1 MKYKVNDKEM
11 NMDGD
16 WVQCPGCEIVAFP
29 LLSWMSYCP
38 MCQVKL
44 NFQNLVF
51 ANRGLSDE

>member
-16 WVQCPGCEIVAFP
+16 WIQCPGCEIVAFP

-51 ANRGLSDE
+51 VNRGK